1 MKKVCLL
8 LFLYMCA
15 LGAFAQNNI
24 NYLEYFWN
32 SDPGWGMATAVSI
45 TPNDTLDVVF
55 TPVTSG
61 LTPGVNVLYVRAK
74 DDSLMWTFPIQKTVY
89 FNPNVPPNAQK
100 IEYYID
106 TDPGLNNGISV
117 TTTGNATIDQTFN
130 VNLNS
135 VSHGV
140 HLLGV
145 RMKDPIGFWS
155 LTKTHLFYKYPSA
168 GQDIVQLE
176 YFIDNDPGIG
186 LATQIPITANDS
198 IDIIASINLTGV
210 QQGHHRLFIRAKSA
224 NGFWSYAPKHEFFMV
239 GQNVVKLEYFW
250 NTDPGVNMATNVPI
264 TAAPVI
270 DVSFS
275 PITTGLTPGFNVLY
289 VRAKNEGNMW
299 SMPIQKSIF
308 FTINAPQNAAAME
321 YFIDADPG
329 LGMGT
334 SVPVSNDDSLEVSFQ
349 VNLQNVSPGLH
360 RLFVRAKDKYGYW
373 GNTAIHS
380 FLRAVDGT
388 PDIVQLEYYIDNDPG
403 RGNAIQ
409 VAITPGDSIDVII
422 NPNLT
427 NVSQGM
433 HSIYVRGKSDDGKW
447 SFTQRQAFFKRN
459 ADPAGLTL
467 TRLEYHFDIDP
478 GYGNGIALP
487 GTPND
492 TIDTT
497 IPISLSGL
505 SVGNHKLHIR
515 AKDNGNNWSEIWAGI
530 VAVTASDNLFP
541 VISTSPVSLT
551 LNAVNCITPDTS
563 GFYIV
568 NTGSNPLNA
577 NLSESLS
584 WLSISPTQVGVPAND
599 SVWISAIA
607 TPTPGLSATNVG
619 TIAIVNNS
627 QNAPTLNRS
636 VTFTI
641 PQGLYTMTLSADT
654 LDLPAVQVNQI
665 AAGSITLTNTS
676 CSALTIDS
684 IVHSNA
690 YFSSDTLVS
699 NVPTTLAGYTYLG
712 FYNGHSYFKSN
723 ATSSWAAAESSVNVL
738 MGQLGLTGYMASLNN
753 GGESTWLVS
762 QVSDDGTWIGLR
774 DNDGGGNIYPCEAN
788 SSSNAQIYCWKWS
801 DGTTIEQ
808 NNFSAWHAGEPNNSA
823 GNEDF
828 CNLYG
833 NAHPN
838 TTARGKWNDSNGTAA
853 FKHILEIS
861 GGFPPGGNKT
871 LTVNFLAPTIGTY
884 SDTMYIYS
892 QAGID
897 TVVVHAEAV
906 GVPQLVLEAD
916 TLSVDFSMCAMD
928 TVLSQMIYNNG
939 DGPLYYQVTN
949 LTSLPPFISL
959 VNETD
964 SVAIDDST
972 AFLVNLSNVNL
983 PVGSYNYLIKLSTND
998 TLHFFDTITVS
1009 ITVAGQGMI
1018 STSMSPMDFDTI
1030 PRNSTISR
1038 PITITNN
1045 GCQPLYISNVLTGT
1059 SNFIENLSSIYLPP
1073 YQSFTTN
1080 ITFQPPVTGV
1090 FTDTLTIIG
1099 NVDTSLVVLQ
1109 GVAAGALTFE
1119 LESFASN
1126 VTIQNCM
1133 GMSMDTIKLYNVGD
1147 GNGTFNI
1154 TNSTTFPSWL
1164 QVSPLSGAIPEGD
1177 SLDLVLSYDAMT
1189 LNNAN
1194 YTKTIQI
1201 ATSDPIT
1208 PVVSLQANM
1217 FIAGQPIASI
1227 DKDTIDFGFTY
1238 WTTIKR
1244 DSIIINNTGCDTF
1257 EITSITIAAPFSAT
1271 PAVSNVLPGGTGKFF
1286 VTYDPTALG
1295 DNGFLMKI
1303 NGETDTLDVMLMG
1316 KSIQYPQ
1323 IMLLNKDSLVIEMD
1337 TALLATTVN
1346 SNSVFV
1352 WGRHSGYRNGT
1363 YSVDGHKIIFVPTND
1378 FFAGEEVNFMLKQT
1392 IKYESEQFIQPFQGT
1407 GFVNVW
1413 HATQG
1418 NFVIR
1423 PTNVQING
1431 VNRFSIGDIDQDGDL
1446 DMVMQNYLGNQATK
1460 YHIVTKN
1467 MGTFSKLGDFSDSYY
1482 THNSNFMDLKD
1493 INSDGLLDIISNSN
1507 GASLSGSKILAYK
1520 NNGNNSFSSVIRS
1533 DFERNINA
1541 LDFADYNFDGIID
1554 IGGTLS
1560 NDWGFFDYIKFRQG
1574 ASNLAFTNETSQ
1586 ILYNTNTYIN
1596 GLSGGFMDVEQDGD
1610 MDFLSYHNNSYFYFT
1625 KYENGFKPATA
1636 LFPGS
1641 NIQSTHY
1648 DFNGDSR
1655 KDLLSAHN
1663 KIYLNTPTAGFNAG
1677 STTNPFNYP
1686 SITLPGDINGDNFTD
1701 LIFANYDTGNGFI
1714 NSFKTALYNGQS
1726 GNFAV
1731 NNKGYQFQNSIFS
1744 QLADLDNDGD
1754 LDFAFL
1760 DAQGKLWI
1768 ANNEDS
1774 NAEIALSQD
1783 TISATYT
1790 TCTNINSYAT
1800 TISNTGDST
1809 LVWQIN
1815 LPNTIPAWMDIDT
1828 TYGQIPGGGS
1838 ANFNVHIN
1846 TTGLLQGAYN
1856 YNLIFNSNAINK
1868 VQDTLRIAFTITND
1882 SVVLSS
1888 VASLDFGL
1896 VDININKTLPVTI
1909 TNPGCAPI
1917 NLTGSLAA
1925 GSNYSYTGVPVVV
1938 PAFGNKVVSVTINTA
1953 VSGTVYLDTLTLS
1966 HNYGSFTIPLQ
1977 GQGCYVSPTTVLCE
1991 QVCTADS
1998 VGVDSTLLLNISG
2011 CDSLVVTYYE
2021 MPTGIT
2027 NQFISGYTYLGNYNN
2042 HSYYKS
2048 NGTGTWLQ
2056 AKSSV
2061 SALMDQLNMVGYLV
2075 SINDASE
2082 NAWLLTKIP
2091 EDLTWIGLRD
2101 ADGSG
2106 TTYPCESAS
2115 SGNPT
2120 TNCWLWED
2128 GKNLIQTGFLNWWDT
2143 EPQNSSNEDFAG
2155 IYGNMLSTVAARGK
2169 WFDWGATNSTKH
2181 ILEIAGVEP
2190 IPTYTYFQSCDPIEI
2205 GLDTTVLSGS
2215 NQYGCDST
2223 VIEVTALTSPVSN
2236 EGLVAH
2242 YSFDGNAQDMSGWG
2256 RNGTVSG
2263 ATLTT
2268 DRHGEPNAA
2277 YGFDGVNDEVLI
2289 SNPYEIFD
2297 KEITV
2302 SWWTNGNNFT
2312 VGTGMGQSTYNVE
2325 NMATNVWLMH
2335 ANASNVMGWYVNDNG
2350 TWRNTQTNALTPGW
2364 HHIVGTAR
2372 SDSLRIYVD
2381 GVLQNKTTGISG
2393 QIRNNTG
2400 SSIVLGRDP
2409 RIPTNRW
2416 LNGKIDQV
2424 QIYKKA
2430 LSNEEIQALYNEQ
2443 QSYFINS
2450 FTTCD
2455 TTALGVD
2462 TTSYIGPNGC
2472 EVTDINITSSESPI
2486 SNQGLVAYYKLDAD
2500 VLDGSGYGNNG
2511 TLFGA
2516 ISANDRWNQ
2525 TSSSIYFDGVNDY
2538 AEVNNNAALNSYLT
2552 TGELSISYWI
2562 KPDIGNTRDVIAKRP
2577 PANNGGFVVQAN
2589 PNQMGYDH
2597 DVYTNAGWKFVVIP
2611 YTQNQWQH
2619 ISFTAKQNDAIR
2631 VYKNGVLSGSL
2642 SLAGNTFVGTNS
2654 NMRLMANTMALEL
2667 FQKGNL
2673 DELMIHNRV
2682 LSPSE
2687 ILALFN
2693 QHLTYAQSCD
2703 IANVGRDTMVM
2714 SSSTACDSIQN
2725 IVTSLQSPVNSQ
2737 DMVAY
2742 HTFEGNANDVSGW
2755 GNNGIVNGA
2764 TLTTDRFGNADEA
2777 YAFNTSTSKITI
2789 SDNPILDT
2797 DNKFSIS
2804 AWIKPE
2810 VGGANT
2816 NYFINK
2822 WNAWPSNGDYQLG
2835 LQNQNNGKYKL
2846 TFVIANYPEYALDA
2860 TITSANQFNYS
2871 IWTHV
2876 LATFKDGLL
2885 QLYVN
2890 GSLEASL
2897 QTTILRCDPTEYV
2910 NDDIVIGQLANSQ
2923 ANYDYQGSIDDVQ
2936 IFGRVLSQIE
2946 MQALYTN
2953 TNTNFTFN
2961 ILQSCD
2967 TSDVGIDTTSFPG
2980 GSNGCDSIVVT
2991 ITSLQSPILNSGLA
3005 AYYNMDGTAGDF
3017 SGYSRNATPTGATIT
3032 QDRHGN
3038 ANSAYA
3044 FNGSNQYLST
3054 NHDPGL
3060 NPGSTSYGVSLH
3072 FKTNA
3077 TGQRELFMKTSVGS
3091 REFALINLNNGNINV
3106 ELGKGATSYYCNT
3119 TGLTLNDNAWHHLFF
3134 QRAPGAIKDTL
3145 RIYVDGILK
3154 KQEIYGAVVA
3164 FNPLEKM
3171 YIGIRKNWNGGGLQF
3186 PFMGSI
3192 DGVMVWNRTL
3202 TVSEIQSLANERK
3215 GGPQTLVQR
3224 DSTYDYGTVIVGE
3237 APVFTTFIT
3246 NTTCDTLTI
3255 NDFYTTNSAFTINTS
3270 QGIILPYA
3278 SKKIDISF
3286 SPTAEVPYAGELIV
3300 ESDADTLT
3308 YVLTGNGCNLCACPT
3323 EDVVL
3328 TTQAGLD
3335 AFVAYYG
3342 GCDSITVSLTLAGTS
3357 NIQNIAGLGFIK
3369 HIDGHLTIHG
3379 HTVLPNLNGFGNLQG
3394 LSGSLSLTNNALI
3407 PNVDSLHE
3415 LVYIGQ
3421 SLTISQNAAL
3431 TQLNGLNNLDSIGQ
3445 NILITNNAALS
3456 DCDAL
3461 CPAWNA
3467 GIGGSLTISNNPS
3480 ECSTVTQFRMICD
3493 DDCIIGDLVLTS
3505 QAEVNTFI
3513 NTYGNCDTLIG
3524 NLTLSGGS
3532 NISSIHGLS
3541 FIRQIT
3547 GNLTLTGN
3555 ANLSNMKGLQG
3566 LVKITGS
3573 LTVTGHVNL
3582 VSLDSLH
3589 HLQAVLGNVTIQNNS
3604 VLNELN
3610 ALESLDTIG
3619 GNLNVNNNI
3628 TLFDCSGLCPV
3639 INNDAIQGNIAI
3651 SNNPNNCSTTEEVA
3665 IYCTPP
3671 MCPVT
3676 GNFILTNQAEVNAFV
3691 ASFNTCDSLMG
3702 NLTITGGNDIVSIN
3716 ALKFLKHIGGNLTVK
3731 NNYKL
3736 SHMQGFSN
3744 LQKVVGNFT
3753 LEGNP
3758 LVSSLVH
3765 LDSLQHVGGFLKI
3778 QSNNALPNLTG
3789 LQFLNHIGNN
3799 LIVRNNGA
3807 LTNCSVI
3814 CTLLDNAVI
3823 QGVMDVA
3830 SNPSACSNNAQVN
3843 AVCTYG
3849 SLLSKV
3855 MINIP
3860 QDSIPEG
3867 SVFTFTVST
3876 DYPPAD
3882 TLTIN
3887 LASNN
3892 PTDVPVPAT
3901 TKILPN
3907 TTSKQVTITLPND
3920 NVPEKQKSVTLTGG
3934 APYLTSGSDQFV
3946 LTDNADMPDIN
3957 LDISL
3962 DTMSEGAGPYATPA
3976 IVSRAF
3982 TDGTTMNITLTSSHP
3997 GLTLMPTGVN
4007 LAPNELQKQIFIG
4020 VADNVS
4026 VDTLRKVTITARY
4039 IIPSCI
4045 CPAPDNSVGVAK
4057 DDFVVSDDDGPTLSI
4072 AINPLSMEEGKT
4084 NAGTLTITRN
4094 TATNVPLTVSL
4105 SHNDPSELSLPPTA
4119 IFPTGAVSINVPIN
4133 TLNDPIEDGNQQ
4145 VTITVSA
4152 PGFVSASTW
4161 AIVTDINKPDLVITA
4176 LESLDPQLTLGEQ
4189 LPYKVYIHNK
4199 GFSAS
4204 ARGISLVGYLSADG
4218 NISNDDILLGNY
4230 FMDVAIPAG
4239 DTVVYGGIGNLPF
4252 IPGTYHLIFRV
4263 NPNQTITE
4271 LLYLNNTSSPL
4282 VINVQPDY
4290 TATASVNKQVY
4301 ISGEPVIISGSSY
4314 DLQNQK
4320 LPHKAVEIY
4329 VLKGNHRREIDVVTN
4344 AQGDYLYT
4352 LQPLL
4357 SERGHFTVGA
4367 GYPNLGL
4374 TAIQDEYDILG
4385 VSLNNGNYITWNMM
4399 LGDTINGSLPISN
4412 VSSVA
4417 MTNVTLTPQNLPN
4430 GCLLTFDTLTN
4441 LPANGSL
4448 SLPYQV
4454 VAGALT
4460 AGTAY
4465 LEIPLNIHANDTVIQ
4480 QDRAYYFVKAQLGHL
4495 KASIAS
4501 INTQLGPTTN
4511 KVIEFEIENIGQGTI
4526 NEVNIAV
4533 PAVTWLRLVS
4543 VPQITNMLPG
4553 EKKTVTLEFMPTAQL
4568 PFNTPATG
4576 NVAINTTNANG
4587 ISVPFSVMK
4596 VSNQTGTMTI
4606 DVIDQFTYFSPGSPH
4621 VDSARVRISNYF
4633 TGQLYADGLT
4643 GADGKYIATNLPQG
4657 QLRIVVDAIRH
4668 KSYDGIITVVPGTN
4682 QTEVVFVEYQAISF
4696 TWDVT
4701 PTQIEDEYNIDL
4713 IMKFESNVPIP
4724 VVTMAM
4730 PDTLPQLTGNQTY
4743 AFNITMTNVGLIT
4756 AKEVKLD
4763 LPDDNQYEFVTTY
4776 QPQDILAQQAIQ
4788 VPVVMKVK
4796 SGGGGLKSG
4805 DEVIQEANRRLNIKN

>member
-1 MKKVCLL
+1 MECARPKSCL
-8 LFLYMCA
+8 FQSQC
-15 LGAFAQNNI
+15 
-24 NYLEYFWN
+24 
-32 SDPGWGMATAVSI
+32 
-45 TPNDTLDVVF
+45 TPQH
-55 TPVTSG
+55 S
-61 LTPGVNVLYVRAK
+61 
-74 DDSLMWTFPIQKTVY
+74 
-89 FNPNVPPNAQK
+89 K

-106 TDPGLNNGISV
+106 TDPGLNYGISV

-135 VSHGV
+135 VSHGY

-145 RMKDPIGFWS
+145 RMKDQIGFWS

-198 IDIIASINLTGV
+198 IDVIASINLTGV

-224 NGFWSYAPKHEFFMV
+224 NGYWSYAPKHEFFMV

-275 PITTGLTPGFNVLY
+275 PITTGLTSGFNVLY

-308 FTINAPQNAAAME
+308 FTINAPQNAAALE

-334 SVPVSNDDSLEVSFQ
+334 SVPVSNDDSLEVTFH
-349 VNLQNVSPGLH
+349 VNLQNVSQGLH
-360 RLFVRAKDKYGYW
+360 RLFVRAKDKHGYW

-422 NPNLT
+422 NPNLS
-427 NVSQGM
+427 NVSQGI
-433 HSIYVRGKSDDGKW
+433 HSIYVRGKAADGKW

-459 ADPAGLTL
+459 ADPAGLTM

-497 IPISLSGL
+497 LPISLSGL

-515 AKDNGNNWSEIWAGI
+515 AKDNGNNWSEIWAGT

-541 VISTSPVSLT
+541 VISTSPVSLS

-577 NLSESLS
+577 NLSENLS
-584 WLSISPTQVGVPAND
+584 WLTISPTQVGVPAND
-599 SVWISAIA
+599 SVWISTIA
-607 TPTPGLSATNVG
+607 TPSSALSATNVG

-636 VTFTI
+636 VTFTV
-641 PQGLYTMTLSADT
+641 PQGLYSMTLSADT
-654 LDLPAVQVNQI
+654 LDLPAVQVQQT
-665 AAGSITLTNTS
+665 ASGSITLTNTS

-684 IVHSNA
+684 IVHSNVN
-690 YFSSDTLVS
+690 FTNDNLVS
-699 NVPTTLAGYTYLG
+699 TTNIAGYTYLG

-723 ATSSWAAAESSVNVL
+723 ATSTWQAAESSVNAL
-738 MGQLGLTGYMASLNN
+738 MGQMGLPGYMASLNN
-753 GGESTWLVS
+753 AGESTWLVS

-774 DNDGGGNIYPCEAN
+774 DNDGGGNTYPCESN
-788 SSSNAQIYCWKWS
+788 GSSNAQVYCWKWS

-808 NNFSAWHAGEPNNSA
+808 NNFSAWHSGEPNNS

-838 TTARGKWNDSNGTAA
+838 TTARGKWNDSNGTAS
-853 FKHILEIS
+853 FKHLLEIS
-861 GGFPPGGNKT
+861 GGFPPGGTKT
-871 LTVNFLAPTIGTY
+871 LTLNFETPTIGTY
-884 SDTMYIYS
+884 TDTMYIYS

-897 TVVVHAEAV
+897 TVVVHAEVV
-906 GVPQLVLEAD
+906 GVPQLALETD
-916 TLSVDFSMCAMD
+916 TLSVDFAMCAMD
-928 TVLSQMIYNNG
+928 TVLTQKIYNNG
-939 DGPLYYQVTN
+939 DGPLYYQVAN
-949 LTSLPPFISL
+949 LNSLPSFIS
-959 VNETD
+959 VINETD
-964 SVAIDDST
+964 TVAAGDST
-972 AFLVNLSNVNL
+972 GFMVNLSEVNL
-983 PVGSYNYLIKLSTND
+983 PVGSYNYLIRLSTND
-998 TLHFFDTITVS
+998 TLQVFDTIMVH
-1009 ITVAGQGMI
+1009 ITIAGQGMI
-1018 STSMSPMDFDTI
+1018 STSVSPMDFDTI
-1030 PRNSTISR
+1030 PRNATISKS
-1038 PITITNN
+1038 ITITNN
-1045 GCQPLYISNVLTGT
+1045 GCQPLYIANVFTGT

-1080 ITFQPPVTGV
+1080 VTFQPPLTGP
-1090 FTDTLTIIG
+1090 FTDTLTIMG
-1099 NVDTSLVVLQ
+1099 NMDTSLVVLQ

-1126 VTIQNCM
+1126 VTIQTCM
-1133 GMSMDTIKLYNVGD
+1133 GMTMDTITLYNVGD

-1154 TNSTTFPSWL
+1154 TNAATFPSWL

-1177 SLDLVLSYDAMT
+1177 SVDLVLSYDAMA
-1189 LNNAN
+1189 LSNAS

-1208 PVVSLQANM
+1208 PLVSLQANM
-1217 FIAGQPIASI
+1217 FIAGQPIAST

-1238 WTTIKR
+1238 LTTIKR
-1244 DSIIINNTGCDTF
+1244 DSIIVTNTGCDTF
-1257 EITSITIAAPFSAT
+1257 EVKSITLVAPFSAT
-1271 PAVSNVLPGGTGKFF
+1271 PAVSNILPGGTGKIF
-1286 VTYDPTALG
+1286 VTYDPVALG
-1295 DNGFLMKI
+1295 DNGFIMKI
-1303 NGETDTLDVMLMG
+1303 NGETDTLDIMVMG

-1323 IMLLNKDSLVIEMD
+1323 ITLLNKDSLVIEMD
-1337 TALLATTVN
+1337 TALLAATVN

-1352 WGRHSGYRNGT
+1352 WGKHSGYRMGT
-1363 YSVDGHKIIFVPTND
+1363 YSVDGNKIIFVPAND
-1378 FFAGEEVNFMLKQT
+1378 FFAGEEVNFMLRQSIEYAT
-1392 IKYESEQFIQPFQGT
+1392 EQFIQPFQGT

-1413 HATQG
+1413 RATQG

-1431 VNRFSIGDIDQDGDL
+1431 VNRFSIGDIDKDGDL
-1446 DMVMQNYLGNQATK
+1446 DMIMQNYLGNQATK

-1467 MGTFSKLGDFSDSYY
+1467 MGTFSKIGDFSDSYY
-1482 THNSNFMDLKD
+1482 THNSNFMELKD

-1520 NNGNNSFSSVIRS
+1520 NIGNNSFSSVVRS

-1541 LDFADYNFDGIID
+1541 LDFVDYNFDGIID
-1554 IGGTLS
+1554 VGGALS

-1610 MDFLSYHNNSYFYFT
+1610 MDFVSYHNNSYFYFT

-1641 NIQSTHY
+1641 NIQSTHF

-1655 KDLLSAHN
+1655 KDLLCANN
-1663 KIYLNTPTAGFNAG
+1663 KIFLNAPAGGFNAG
-1677 STTNPFNYP
+1677 STINPFNYP
-1686 SITLPGDINGDNFTD
+1686 SITLPGDINGDNYTD
-1701 LIFANYDTGNGFI
+1701 LILANYDTGSGFI
-1714 NSFKTALYNGQS
+1714 NAFKTALYNGQS
-1726 GNFAV
+1726 GNFAI

-1754 LDFAFL
+1754 LDFAYL

-1768 ANNEDS
+1768 AYNEDS
-1774 NAEIALSQD
+1774 NAEITLSQD

-1790 TCTNINSYAT
+1790 TCTNINTYAT
-1800 TISNTGDST
+1800 TISNAGDSS
-1809 LVWQIN
+1809 LVWQVN

-1868 VQDTLRIAFTITND
+1868 VHDTLWIAFTIAND
-1882 SVVLSS
+1882 SVVLAS
-1888 VASLDFGL
+1888 VDSLDFGL
-1896 VDININKTLPVTI
+1896 VDINTNKTLPVTI

-1917 NLTGSLAA
+1917 NLTAA
-1925 GSNYSYTGVPVVV
+1925 LSSGSNYSYTGAPVVV
-1938 PAFGNKVVSVTINTA
+1938 PAFGSKVVSVTINTA
-1953 VSGTVYLDTLTLS
+1953 ASGTVYLDTLTLN
-1966 HNYGSFTIPLQ
+1966 HNYGSFAIPLQ
-1977 GQGCYVSPTTVLCE
+1977 AQGCYVSPTTILYE

-1998 VGVDSTLLLNISG
+1998 VGVDSTLLMNISG
-2011 CDSLVVTYYE
+2011 CDSLVVTYYFLPGLE
-2021 MPTGIT
+2021 QQDLKLAMFFNGNGNDLSGNNNHGVVTGATLTADRFGNTNSAYKFFNNGDKIVVPASAAIT
-2027 NQFISGYTYLGNYNN
+2027 GNATRSISFWLKHEGPVGGIFNWGNYSTCNEFALGHFAN
-2042 HSYYKS
+2042 TPNMYRLQFWACDNDIILPNSNVGWHHYLMQYNGATLQLYYDGNLHTTLSKS
-2048 NGTGTWLQ
+2048 LNTASTPITFGFRDGTSIKASLDDILIYN
-2056 AKSSV
+2056 KYLSPSEV
-2061 SALMDQLNMVGYLV
+2061 LNLYN
-2075 SINDASE
+2075 S
-2082 NAWLLTKIP
+2082 
-2091 EDLTWIGLRD
+2091 
-2101 ADGSG
+2101 
-2106 TTYPCESAS
+2106 
-2115 SGNPT
+2115 
-2120 TNCWLWED
+2120 
-2128 GKNLIQTGFLNWWDT
+2128 
-2143 EPQNSSNEDFAG
+2143 QNSSFYNISPSF
-2155 IYGNMLSTVAARGK
+2155 
-2169 WFDWGATNSTKH
+2169 
-2181 ILEIAGVEP
+2181 
-2190 IPTYTYFQSCDPIEI
+2190 TYSQSCDPSEI
-2205 GLDTTVLSGS
+2205 GLDTTVLAGA

-2223 VIEVTALTSPVSN
+2223 IIEVTSLTSPVSN

-2242 YSFDGNAQDMSGWG
+2242 YSFDGHASDMSGWG

-2263 ATLTT
+2263 AVLTT

-2277 YGFDGVNDEVLI
+2277 YSFDGVDDYIRKTNISSINFNNGDEMSVSFWINPSRLGGQYQDIVANRNGGADYNWIVYQHADGGEI
-2289 SNPYEIFD
+2289 SLHGAQQYKSTFIPQLNSWTH
-2297 KEITV
+2297 IT
-2302 SWWTNGNNFT
+2302 FT
-2312 VGTGMGQSTYNVE
+2312 VNSAQTSRLYANGVIVDSILNYN
-2325 NMATNVWLMH
+2325 
-2335 ANASNVMGWYVNDNG
+2335 Y
-2350 TWRNTQTNALTPGW
+2350 RNSFP
-2364 HHIVGTAR
+2364 
-2372 SDSLRIYVD
+2372 
-2381 GVLQNKTTGISG
+2381 GVLTIGNYPNAEHYKGKLDDILLFDRVLT
-2393 QIRNNTG
+2393 
-2400 SSIVLGRDP
+2400 SS
-2409 RIPTNRW
+2409 
-2416 LNGKIDQV
+2416 
-2424 QIYKKA
+2424 
-2430 LSNEEIQALYNEQ
+2430 EIQSLYNEQ
-2443 QSYFINS
+2443 QSYFLNA

-2462 TTSYIGPNGC
+2462 TTTYIGPNGC
-2472 EVTDINITSSESPI
+2472 EVTDINITSLQSPV
-2486 SNQGLVAYYKLDAD
+2486 NNNALVAYYPFDGNAH
-2500 VLDGSGYGNNG
+2500 DGSGYGRHGILNG
-2511 TLFGA
+2511 ASLTA
-2516 ISANDRWNQ
+2516 DRWGQ
-2525 TSSSIYFDGVNDY
+2525 TNSAYGFDGNDFIGHPLSNSLN
-2538 AEVNNNAALNSYLT
+2538 VGNGDFTISVWVKRTQAALNSNTLQRIVSKQDVTSNYRGFYLRFNT
-2552 TGELSISYWI
+2552 NDVVEFATNYAQWYGNGSITSTIAITDLNWHLITGVLNGSSGKI
-2562 KPDIGNTRDVIAKRP
+2562 KLFIDGILQNSATGS
-2577 PANNGGFVVQAN
+2577 NNYN
-2589 PNQMGYDH
+2589 ID
-2597 DVYTNAGWKFVVIP
+2597 TNAEFYFGKVDGLNESFLGVIDDP
-2611 YTQNQWQH
+2611 RIFKRALRDSEVN
-2619 ISFTAKQNDAIR
+2619 
-2631 VYKNGVLSGSL
+2631 SL
-2642 SLAGNTFVGTNS
+2642 Y
-2654 NMRLMANTMALEL
+2654 
-2667 FQKGNL
+2667 
-2673 DELMIHNRV
+2673 H
-2682 LSPSE
+2682 
-2687 ILALFN
+2687 

-2703 IANVGRDTMVM
+2703 IADIGRDTIVM
-2714 SSSTACDSIQN
+2714 SSNTACDSIQN

-2737 DMVAY
+2737 DLVAFY
-2742 HTFEGNANDVSGW
+2742 SFDGNANDMSGW
-2755 GNNGIVNGA
+2755 GNNGTVNGA
-2764 TLTTDRFGNADEA
+2764 TLATDRDGNANSA
-2777 YAFNTSTSKITI
+2777 YGFDGNDWVELTPSLFGSQNKLTLSVWAKINPYSGSNWPAMIGSKTSNSSLNTSLGIWQNTGKLHIEVNTSSGNFATQGDLSIPFNQWALYNLVYDGSSLSEYINGIKGKTI
-2789 SDNPILDT
+2789 SATGELT
-2797 DNKFSIS
+2797 SL
-2804 AWIKPE
+2804 
-2810 VGGANT
+2810 
-2816 NYFINK
+2816 
-2822 WNAWPSNGDYQLG
+2822 SNIRIGDDG
-2835 LQNQNNGKYKL
+2835 NNI
-2846 TFVIANYPEYALDA
+2846 F
-2860 TITSANQFNYS
+2860 FN
-2871 IWTHV
+2871 
-2876 LATFKDGLL
+2876 
-2885 QLYVN
+2885 
-2890 GSLEASL
+2890 
-2897 QTTILRCDPTEYV
+2897 
-2910 NDDIVIGQLANSQ
+2910 GQL
-2923 ANYDYQGSIDDVQ
+2923 DDVKVYRRALTDAE
-2936 IFGRVLSQIE
+2936 I
-2946 MQALYTN
+2946 QALYNSSSFLFTN
-2953 TNTNFTFN
+2953 TVT
-2961 ILQSCD
+2961 SCD
-2967 TSDVGIDTTSFPG
+2967 TADIGIDTAYFAG
-2980 GSNGCDSIVVT
+2980 GSTGCDSTVVT
-2991 ITSLQSPILNSGLA
+2991 ITSLQSPVLNSGLA
-3005 AYYNMDGTAGDF
+3005 AYYTMDGSPGDF
-3017 SGYSRNATPTGATIT
+3017 SGYGRNATVTGATPT

-3044 FNGSNQYLST
+3044 FNGSNQYLSAD
-3054 NHDPGL
+3054 HDPSL
-3060 NPGSTSYGVSLH
+3060 NPASSSYGVSLH

-3091 REFALINLNNGNINV
+3091 REFALLTLNNGNINV

-3119 TGLTLNDNAWHHLFF
+3119 TGLTLNDNVWHHLFF
-3134 QRAPGAIKDTL
+3134 QRAPGSIKDTL
-3145 RIYVDGILK
+3145 RVYVDGVLK
-3154 KQEIYGAVVA
+3154 KQEIYGAVLS
-3164 FNPLEKM
+3164 FNPAENM

-3202 TVSEIQSLANERK
+3202 TPAEIQSLANERK

-3224 DSTYDYGTVIVGE
+3224 DTTHDYGTVMVGE

-3255 NDFYTTNSAFTINTS
+3255 NDLYTTNSAFTINT
-3270 QGIILPYA
+3270 QAGAILPYA
-3278 SKKIDISF
+3278 SKRVDVSF
-3286 SPTAEVPYAGELIV
+3286 MPSAEVPYAGELKV
-3300 ESDADTLT
+3300 ESNGDTLT
-3308 YVLTGNGCNLCACPT
+3308 YVLTGNGCNLCACPS

-3342 GCDSITVSLTLAGTS
+3342 GCDSLPVSLTLAGTS
-3357 NIQNIAGLGFIK
+3357 SIQNIAGLGFIK
-3369 HIDGHLTIHG
+3369 HIDGHLTING
-3379 HTVLPNLNGFGNLQG
+3379 HTVLTNLNGFGNLQG
-3394 LSGSLSLTNNALI
+3394 LTGSLSITNNALI
-3407 PNVDSLHE
+3407 TQVDSLHE
-3415 LVYIGQ
+3415 LTYIGQ
-3421 SLTISQNAAL
+3421 ALTISQNAAL
-3431 TQLNGLNNLDSIGQ
+3431 THLNGLNNLDSIGQ

-3456 DCDAL
+3456 DCDAI

-3467 GIGGSLTISNNPS
+3467 GISGTLTISNNPS
-3480 ECSTVTQFRMICD
+3480 ECSTVTQFKMVCD
-3493 DDCIIGDLVLTS
+3493 DDCTIGDLVLTS

-3513 NTYGNCDTLIG
+3513 NTYGGCDTLIG

-3532 NISSIHGLS
+3532 NINNIHGLS

-3566 LVKITGS
+3566 LIKITGS

-3589 HLQAVLGNVTIQNNS
+3589 HLQAVLGSVSIQNNA
-3604 VLNELN
+3604 VLNEVN
-3610 ALESLDTIG
+3610 ALGSLDTIG
-3619 GNLNVNNNI
+3619 GNLNINNNV
-3628 TLFDCSGLCPV
+3628 TLYDCSGLCPV
-3639 INNDAIQGNIAI
+3639 INNDAIQGNISI
-3651 SNNPNNCSTTEEVA
+3651 SNNPNNCSTTEEVV

-3691 ASFNTCDSLMG
+3691 ANFNTCDSLIG
-3702 NLTITGGNDIVSIN
+3702 NLTIIGGNDIVSIN
-3716 ALKFLKHIGGNLTVK
+3716 GLNFLRHIGGYLTVK

-3736 SHMQGFSN
+3736 THMQGFGN
-3744 LQKVVGNFT
+3744 LQKVTGNFT
-3753 LEGNP
+3753 IEGNP
-3758 LVSSLVH
+3758 LVSSLGH

-3778 QSNNALPNLTG
+3778 QNNNALPNLSG

-3814 CTLLDNAVI
+3814 CTLLDSGVI
-3823 QGVMDVA
+3823 QGVIDVA
-3830 SNPSACSNNAQVN
+3830 SNPSACSNNEQVN

-3860 QDSIPEG
+3860 QDSIAEG

-3882 TLTIN
+3882 TLTVN

-3892 PTDVPVPAT
+3892 QMDVPVPAT

-3934 APYLTSGSDQFV
+3934 APYLTAGSDQFV

-3957 LDISL
+3957 LVISL
-3962 DTMSEGAGPYATPA
+3962 DTLSEGAGPYATPA

-4045 CPAPDNSVGVAK
+4045 CSAPENSVGVAK
-4057 DDFVVSDDDGPTLSI
+4057 DNFVVSDDDGPTLSI

-4094 TATNVPLTVSL
+4094 TATNVPLTVNL
-4105 SHNDPSELSLPPTA
+4105 SHNDPTELSLPATA
-4119 IFPTGAVSINVPIN
+4119 TFPIGALSINVPIN

-4145 VTITVSA
+4145 VIITVAA

-4176 LESLDPQLTLGEQ
+4176 LESLDSQLTLGEQ

-4199 GFSAS
+4199 GLSAS
-4204 ARGISLVGYLSADG
+4204 ARGISLVGYLSVDG
-4218 NISNDDILLGNY
+4218 SLSGDDILLRNY

-4239 DTVVYGGIGNLPF
+4239 DTVVYGGIGNLPVA
-4252 IPGTYHLIFRV
+4252 PGTYYLMFRV

-4271 LLYLNNTSSPL
+4271 LLYLNNTSAPL
-4282 VINVQPDY
+4282 AINVQANY
-4290 TATASVNKQVY
+4290 TATASVNKEVY
-4301 ISGEPVIISGSSY
+4301 IIGEPVLISGSSY

-4320 LPHKAVEIY
+4320 LPNTAVEIY
-4329 VLKGNHRREIDVVTN
+4329 VLTGNHRREIDVVTN
-4344 AQGDYLYT
+4344 AQGDYLFT

-4357 SERGHFTVGA
+4357 SELGHFAVGA

-4374 TAIQDEYDILG
+4374 TAVQDEYDILG
-4385 VSLNNGNYITWNMM
+4385 VKLNNGNFITWNMM
-4399 LGDTINGSLPISN
+4399 LGDTLNGSLPITN
-4412 VSSVA
+4412 VSGVA
-4417 MTNVTLTPQNLPN
+4417 LTQVTLSPQSLPN
-4430 GCLLTFDTLTN
+4430 GCLLTFDTIPT

-4448 SLPYQV
+4448 LLPYQV

-4480 QDRAYYFVKAQLGHL
+4480 QDRAYYFVKAQMGHL
-4495 KASIAS
+4495 KASIVS
-4501 INTQLGPTTN
+4501 INTQLGPAAN

-4526 NEVNIAV
+4526 NEVNISV
-4533 PAVTWLRLVS
+4533 PTVTWLRLVS
-4543 VPQITNMLPG
+4543 LPQITNMVPG
-4553 EKKTVTLEFMPTAQL
+4553 EKKTVTLEFLPTAQL
-4568 PFNTPATG
+4568 PFNTPASG
-4576 NVAINTTNANG
+4576 NIAINTTNANG
-4587 ISVPFSVMK
+4587 ISLPFSVMK

-4621 VDSARVRISNYF
+4621 VDSARVRITNYF
-4633 TGQLYADGLT
+4633 TGQLYADGIT

-4668 KSYDGIITVVPGTN
+4668 KSYDGIINVVPGTN

-4701 PTQIEDEYNIDL
+4701 PTQIEDEYEIDL

-4763 LPDDNQYEFVTTY
+4763 LPDDNEYEFITTY
-4776 QPQDILAQQAIQ
+4776 QQQDILAQQAIQ

-4796 SGGGGLKSG
+4796 SGGGGLRSG
-4805 DEVIQEANRRLNIKN
+4805 NEVIQEANRRLNIKN